1 MARTCVHG
9 YVSGRV
15 QGVYFRQST
24 VEQAER
30 LQLNG
35 WVRNL
40 NDGRVEVLAEGEE
53 SAVQALSAWLEH
65 GPSAAQVS
73 AVELQ
78 ELPLQGIAG
87 FVLRR

>member
-1 MARTCVHG
+1 MAQICVHG

-15 QGVYFRQST
+15 QGVWFRQST

-30 LQLNG
+30 LGLQG

-40 NDGRVEVLAEGEE
+40 EDGRVEVLAEGDEP
-53 SAVQALSAWLEH
+53 AVRALTAWLEH
-65 GPSAAQVS
+65 GPSGAQVT
-73 AVELQ
+73 AVDLQ
-78 ELPLQGIAG
+78 EQPLQGIAG

>member
-1 MARTCVHG
+1 MSQICVHG

-24 VEQAER
+24 VEQAEQ
-30 LQLNG
+30 LHLNG

-40 NDGRVEVLAEGEE
+40 GDGRVEVLAEGDEE
-53 SAVQALSAWLEH
+53 AVRTLTAWLQK
-65 GPSAAQVS
+65 GPSAAEVS
-73 AVELQ
+73 AVELREQ
-78 ELPLQGIAG
+78 PLQGIAG